1 MASIKET
8 KELLSFLT
16 SFVCATM
23 EAYKN
28 DGKITLGDW
37 KEFIDPAKKLPA
49 GISGINLVLKEL
61 DDLDSNEL
69 NELVEVVKNESLGKF
84 NRAEDLKDILA
95 IFKHTY
101 SLYQRNFK

>member
-1 MASIKET
+1 MNIKET
-8 KELLSFLT
+8 KELLAFIT

-23 EAYKN
+23 DAYKN

-37 KEFIDPAKKLPA
+37 KEYIEPAKKLPQ
-49 GISGINLVLKEL
+49 GISGITLVLEEL

-69 NELVEVVKNESLGKF
+69 NELVQVVKDESLGKF
-84 NRAEDLKDILA
+84 NRVEDLKDILA
-95 IFKHTY
+95 IFKHSY